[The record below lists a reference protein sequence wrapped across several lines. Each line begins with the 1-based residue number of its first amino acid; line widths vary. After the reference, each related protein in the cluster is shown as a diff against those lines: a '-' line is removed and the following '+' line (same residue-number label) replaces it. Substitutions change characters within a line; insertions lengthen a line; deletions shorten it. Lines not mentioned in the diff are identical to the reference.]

1 MTFVVDVVLKG
12 RERELAALL
21 ILLRLIRFAA
31 EGIYFLLSHDPNVEC
46 AYSCSRCWRVQ

>member
-31 EGIYFLLSHDPNVEC
+31 EGLHN
-46 AYSCSRCWRVQ
+46 A